1 MRVFRKAVVWK
12 ITQLGLSFL
21 DLDLKSRHAT
31 YGYIKT
37 VAEDSANHLELL
49 QGETTLIHGDV
60 HVAEVE
66 YVACFGDSKR
76 ISLV

>member
-12 ITQLGLSFL
+12 ITQLGLSF
-21 DLDLKSRHAT
+21 LDLKSRHAT

-49 QGETTLIHGDV
+49 QGETTLIHGRV

-66 YVACFGDSKR
+66 DIVCFER
-76 ISLV
+76 